1 MTPKEPTAGAG
12 TYVDETLSSH
22 PPAGHGAP
30 NARGSSRLCNGNTAV
45 AVAGLVLGGA
55 VLFFARDIP
64 LGPEGPTLGPRWW
77 PRVLAGFMLLTAI
90 ILAVNSVRKPS
101 GAEEETESITST
113 GSRRFL
119 GVIAVLPLYA
129 LAWLNLDFRVCT
141 PLFLAALCA
150 VLGARSWRTLI
161 AFPVALT
168 ALMYLVFAVGLGVAL

>member
-1 MTPKEPTAGAG
+1 MTPGEPTADAG
-12 TYVDETLSSH
+12 THVDETLVAH
-22 PPAGHGAP
+22 
-30 NARGSSRLCNGNTAV
+30 ARGGNSAARRTSRLCNRDTAV
-45 AVAGLVLGGA
+45 AVAGLVVGGT

-77 PRVLAGFMLLTAI
+77 PRVLAGFMLLTAV
-90 ILAVNSVRKPS
+90 ILAANGIRKPL
-101 GAEEETESITST
+101 GTEEDTESITRT

-119 GVIAVLPLYA
+119 GVIALLPLYA

-150 VLGARSWRTLI
+150 ALGSRRWRTLI
-161 AFPVALT
+161 AFPVILT